1 MSGPARLI
9 VDSSVAVKWF
19 LPEPL
24 STEARQVLSG
34 YQSGAYRLMAPDL
47 MLAEVGNVLW
57 KKHRFEGLSLE
68 EAQQILL
75 VLLDLDIEWVPAALL
90 INEALSIAAAYT
102 RTVYD
107 SLYLALSL
115 RRGCPYVTADERL
128 VRAIG
133 SSFPNV
139 VWVASWKP

>member
-1 MSGPARLI
+1 M
-9 VDSSVAVKWF
+9 
-19 LPEPL
+19 
-24 STEARQVLSG
+24 
-34 YQSGAYRLMAPDL
+34 
-47 MLAEVGNVLW
+47 
-57 KKHRFEGLSLE
+57 
-68 EAQQILL
+68 
-75 VLLDLDIEWVPAALL
+75 PAALL

-139 VWVASWKP
+139 VWVASWKPYENNEWLQV